1 MHVFLR
7 KLFLTK
13 AFQWRSPR
21 LVLPL
26 NYSIPESPIAFRNND
41 SSTYNPL
48 QPSFVNIAAWLLSEV
63 FCILEGLLKNQE
75 VSGANI
81 CDRDRQ
87 WNQSTVTYTFV
98 PHRRRPACVVL
109 RNLGKPT
116 SSWTVTLGIVHPSF
130 FGGLRLPCI
139 YMIGVHVLLWRH
151 WAVTLLHIK
160 KTFLILHLRV
170 NALFW
175 CMGFQLTQ
183 CPAMFQNTK
192 SGPLRDAIVE
202 KAQNNCWEGPVKKR
216 IRSNFWYHVSSSC
229 CHIMQNIMKNNSK
242 QLGRSLKDHLLFH
255 LAISVDSSAQGACFE
270 SFCEIWLGAVSC
282 FVFFWFA
289 SNDSDHHRFE
299 IQRFCWHIRNST
311 EVGVHKL

>member
-1 MHVFLR
+1 MESKHRDLHVCA
-7 KLFLTK
+7 TPPP
-13 AFQWRSPR
+13 PR
-21 LVLPL
+21 LRRFKKPRKTNVQLDGHFGDCSPLFFRGVHISTRPKTLIFAYSFQSLKYPGLPARDDGSMWHL
-26 NYSIPESPIAFRNND
+26 WCDVR
-41 SSTYNPL
+41 
-48 QPSFVNIAAWLLSEV
+48 PSFKAGWV
-63 FCILEGLLKNQE
+63 G
-75 VSGANI
+75 
-81 CDRDRQ
+81 R
-87 WNQSTVTYTFV
+87 
-98 PHRRRPACVVL
+98 
-109 RNLGKPT
+109 
-116 SSWTVTLGIVHPSF
+116 
-130 FGGLRLPCI
+130 LRLPCI

-270 SFCEIWLGAVSC
+270 SFFEIWLGAVSC